1 MTMIYEIQHL
11 TARRR
16 SPYPSARSLSPS
28 ALAPSGRCFSYSCDI
43 GAPRPTRSRVTYD
56 RQQVSW
62 LAGYRLRPP
71 SQRFFGLQWYLW
83 PSAIR
88 LQLRG
93 QPRICTR
100 ICAHRIPLVS
110 PCGHYQSQSWHPIV
124 LRVNGLIDLTRPGA
138 SDGRILPTRWQETLL
153 QIDSAAMDEA
163 TRRAARESHRPA
175 GPFIALGLFARNRI
189 GCRKPPGFDKSL
201 ARGWQGRACVAWLI
215 RMRPDVPEQ
224 NADMAGRNRRAGVR
238 AGRSPGRLHGASS
251 RVPDVVADDAITATM
266 RGLLQHPSRRVSSSG
281 PRESASRQRCE
292 HRELSPH

>member
-110 PCGHYQSQSWHPIV
+110 PFGHYQSQTWHLIV
-124 LRVNGLIDLTRPGA
+124 LRVNCRIGFHTGLPPLLGNEHRQLRRGHTDDRLMPSSKLSIWRTDIDALAFQPGEH
-138 SDGRILPTRWQETLL
+138 SGLC
-153 QIDSAAMDEA
+153 MVH
-163 TRRAARESHRPA
+163 RRAFR
-175 GPFIALGLFARNRI
+175 ALL
-189 GCRKPPGFDKSL
+189 
-201 ARGWQGRACVAWLI
+201 
-215 RMRPDVPEQ
+215 
-224 NADMAGRNRRAGVR
+224 
-238 AGRSPGRLHGASS
+238 
-251 RVPDVVADDAITATM
+251 RVT
-266 RGLLQHPSRRVSSSG
+266 PS
-281 PRESASRQRCE
+281 PRECIEFFNAHQEAFQAAARAKLLRINVTKTANFHLTSRDVGRQLE
-292 HRELSPH
+292 N